1 MVPKS
6 SGQGEKY
13 KMKLKKWAGPVN
25 GPINRA
31 SDSQGRRRCFFKFY
45 GKHSAICRTQGEL
58 LNHSVLRFNLQ
69 MPLQFHP
76 RDSPPLV

>member
-31 SDSQGRRRCFFKFY
+31 SDSQGRRRCFFK
-45 GKHSAICRTQGEL
+45 I
-58 LNHSVLRFNLQ
+58 LRET
-69 MPLQFHP
+69 
-76 RDSPPLV
+76 